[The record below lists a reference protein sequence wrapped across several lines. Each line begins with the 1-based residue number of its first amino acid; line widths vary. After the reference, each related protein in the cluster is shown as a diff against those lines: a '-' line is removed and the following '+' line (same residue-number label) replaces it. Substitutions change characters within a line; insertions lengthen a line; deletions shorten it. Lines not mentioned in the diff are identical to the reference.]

1 MEINNYEE
9 AKQLLEHIEYHAE
22 DSAFIAECGGAEA
35 YAKLAAKAFTNFYRL
50 STAKAA

>member
-1 MEINNYEE
+1 MNTNDYEE

-35 YAKLAAKAFTNFYRL
+35 YSKLAAEAFTNFYRL
-50 STAKAA
+50 STAAA